1 MIWKRDASSESISL
15 ELVGSSR
22 AISSVQLEVVTVHE
36 GREFA
41 IWLRKAYLAFH
52 RRVNAWML
60 KHGIT
65 ADQYVVLR
73 TVVLEPGATQIQI
86 VERVASDPNT
96 VAAIVKLL
104 EQRGLVRREVHAHDA
119 RARCVFPTV
128 AGRNLERRAYRDS
141 EPLRAALR
149 GCTAEQNENLRF
161 LQRIHQVFS
170 APMSEAASPVT
181 RASTRKAVR

>member
-1 MIWKRDASSESISL
+1 
-15 ELVGSSR
+15 
-22 AISSVQLEVVTVHE
+22 VQE

-73 TVVLEPGATQIQI
+73 SAVLNPGATQIEI
-86 VERVASDPNT
+86 VQRVASDPNT
-96 VAAIVKLL
+96 VAAILRLL
-104 EQRGLVRREVHAHDA
+104 EQRGLVRREAHARDA
-119 RARCVFPTV
+119 RARCVFPTP
-128 AGRNLERRAYRDS
+128 AGRRLERRAYKDS

-149 GCTAEQNENLRF
+149 GCTTEHNESLEF

-170 APMSEAASPVT
+170 APPAEANGRPQT
-181 RASTRKAVR
+181 RASSRKAGR

>member
-1 MIWKRDASSESISL
+1 MP
-15 ELVGSSR
+15 
-22 AISSVQLEVVTVHE
+22 E

-73 TVVLEPGATQIQI
+73 TVVLQPGATQIEI

-96 VAAIVKLL
+96 VAAILKLL
-104 EQRGLVRREVHAHDA
+104 ERRGLVRREAHAVDG
-119 RARCVFPTV
+119 RARCVFPTA
-128 AGRNLERRAYRDS
+128 AGRRLQRRAYKDS
-141 EPLRAALR
+141 EPLRAALQA
-149 GCTAEQNENLRF
+149 CATEQSQSLRF
-161 LQRIHQVFS
+161 LQRVHETFS
-170 APMSEAASPVT
+170 SPLTAANGQPPKRAPA
-181 RASTRKAVR
+181 RKSAR